1 MLGPA
6 WQHRGVYA
14 RIALRNLWRQ
24 PVRTAVAGLAV
35 AVAVAAL
42 VFADAW
48 ARGIGAAIREYAASS
63 RLGAVQLHAPGY
75 LDNPEAFPLDRT
87 LALDDEVRRQ
97 LAALPG
103 ARGVAGRIRFGATGS
118 NGTDETMVLG
128 LAIEPEQESR
138 ACPLFLTSDLE
149 RGRTLRADD
158 TETAIVGSGLA
169 RSLSLDPGEVLT
181 LQARDARGR
190 ENAVD
195 VQVVGVASS
204 SLPDEAKWL
213 VIVPLGT
220 AQQLLGL
227 EGRVTSVVLGGAV
240 EETDALAARARAARP
255 ELDVRTWRELGVY
268 FEQAVKTFA
277 FAQRFLMGVLASL
290 VLLVIVNIAVVSTSE
305 RAREI
310 GTLTALGASA
320 GVIRGLFLLE
330 SASFGAMAALLGALL
345 GFAGSAAAAAK
356 GIPFTPPNQPTVLVH
371 PAADA
376 SFGGVAVVGAT
387 FLCMLGTFLP
397 AVVAARLP
405 PSSALKP

>member
-1 MLGPA
+1 M
-6 WQHRGVYA
+6 YA

-42 VFADAW
+42 IFADAW

-87 LALDDEVRRQ
+87 IELSEGTRGA

-103 ARGVAGRIRFGATGS
+103 VRGVAARIRFGATGS

-128 LAIEPEQESR
+128 LAVEPEHERR
-138 ACPLFLTSDLE
+138 ACPKFLQDDLE
-149 RGRTLRADD
+149 QGRLLKDD
-158 TETAIVGSGLA
+158 DAEAAIVGSGLA
-169 RSLSLDPGEVLT
+169 RSLSLKPGDVLT
-181 LQARDARGR
+181 LQSRDARGR

-195 VQVVGVASS
+195 VQVVGIASS

-213 VIVPLGT
+213 VIVPLAT
-220 AQQLLGL
+220 AQALLSL

-240 EETDALAARARAARP
+240 EDTDTLAARARAARP
-255 ELDVRTWRELGVY
+255 DLDVRTWRELGVY
-268 FEQAVKTFA
+268 FEQAVRTFS
-277 FAQRFLMGVLASL
+277 FAQRFLMGVLAVL
-290 VLLVIVNIAVVSTSE
+290 VLLVVVNTAVVTTIE
-305 RAREI
+305 RTREI

-320 GVIRGLFLLE
+320 RVVRVLFVLEAAGFGL
-330 SASFGAMAALLGALL
+330 GAALVGAVL
-345 GFAGSAAAAAK
+345 GFAGSAAAAAR

-371 PAADA
+371 PAADLG
-376 SFGGVAVVGAT
+376 FGVLAIVGAMV
-387 FLCMLGTFLP
+387 LCVLGTLAP
-397 AVVAARLP
+397 ALHASRLP
-405 PSSALKP
+405 PTSALKP